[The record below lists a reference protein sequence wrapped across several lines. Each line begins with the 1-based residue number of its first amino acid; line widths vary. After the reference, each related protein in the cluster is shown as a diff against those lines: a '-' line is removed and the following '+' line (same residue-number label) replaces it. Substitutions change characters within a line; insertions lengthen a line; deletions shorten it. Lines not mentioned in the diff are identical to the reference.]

1 MENAKGQ
8 MPTFPPK
15 NEETNSILLLWDLFS
30 LVFWRKLKT
39 PKRDFEIIW
48 PLAETKQ
55 KNHDIFEWT
64 KILFSTVYKPRQTEN
79 YEFKMKSDVYGLKS
93 RT

>member
-1 MENAKGQ
+1 MFSQDFPYNFDTFMTAILRMEI
-8 MPTFPPK
+8 
-15 NEETNSILLLWDLFS
+15 NSF
-30 LVFWRKLKT
+30 VGKQNK
-39 PKRDFEIIW
+39 KYHVVCEW
-48 PLAETKQ
+48 P
-55 KNHDIFEWT
+55 